1 MSKFISVKVFRG
13 TIPEDKNMGNSPDN
27 LEHVSV

>member
-13 TIPEDKNMGNSPDN
+13 TFLKMKTVGNSPDN
-27 LEHVSV
+27 LAHVSV